1 MKSKR
6 IILIVCLFI
15 IGCFTIYNELNMDNK
30 NGHSGM
36 YIVSL
41 ETNKDYGILRTDYM
55 WKDINEVHNFMSLF
69 KQIHN
74 TFISIDYFASLLD
87 KNKICKVDSK
97 KYKVVKVFSNNKYA
111 IYQIK

>member
-15 IGCFTIYNELNMDNK
+15 IVCFTIYNELNTYNK
-30 NGHSGM
+30 LHKGL

-41 ETNKDYGILRTDYM
+41 ETNKDYGVLKTNYI
-55 WKDINEVHNFMSLF
+55 WKDLNEIHNFMSLF

-74 TFISIDYFASLLD
+74 TFISIDYFTKLIIN
-87 KNKICKVDSK
+87 KNVCEVNSY
-97 KYKVVKVFSNNKYA
+97 KYKVDKIFSNNKYA

>member
-15 IGCFTIYNELNMDNK
+15 IGCFTIYNELNTYNRLHK
-30 NGHSGM
+30 GM

-41 ETNKDYGILRTDYM
+41 ETNKNYGILKTNYI

-74 TFISIDYFASLLD
+74 TFISMDYFTTLIINND
-87 KNKICKVDSK
+87 VCKVDSY
-97 KYKVVKVFSNNKYA
+97 KYKVDKIFSNNKYA
-111 IYQIK
+111 IYIIK

>member
-1 MKSKR
+1 MKNRR

-15 IGCFTIYNELNMDNK
+15 IGCFTIYNELNTYNK
-30 NGHSGM
+30 LHKGL

-41 ETNKDYGILRTDYM
+41 ETNKNYGVLKTNYI
-55 WKDINEVHNFMSLF
+55 WKDLNEVHNFMSLF

-74 TFISIDYFASLLD
+74 SFISMDYFATLINNED
-87 KNKICKVDSK
+87 VCKVDSY
-97 KYKVVKVFSNNKYA
+97 KYKVVKIFSNNKYA

>member
-15 IGCFTIYNELNMDNK
+15 IGCFTIYNEFNTYNRLHK
-30 NGHSGM
+30 GM

-41 ETNKDYGILRTDYM
+41 ETNKNYGILKTDYI
-55 WKDINEVHNFMSLF
+55 WKDLNEVHNFMSLF

-74 TFISIDYFASLLD
+74 TFISMDYFTTLILSQD
-87 KNKICKVDSK
+87 VCKVDSY
-97 KYKVVKVFSNNKYA
+97 KYKVVKIFSNNKYA
-111 IYQIK
+111 IYRIK